1 MPIKFYNTLTK
12 KKEAFKPLKEGQA
25 CMYNCGP
32 TVYSYA
38 HIGNFRSYVFAD
50 LLKRYLEWKGFRVK
64 QVMNLT
70 DVDDKTIRNSRKEG
84 VSLREFTERYSK
96 AFFQDLKTLNIRP
109 ATLYP
114 KATEHIK
121 EMVALVKELEKK
133 GYAYKG
139 NDAIYYK
146 ISQFRD
152 YGKLS
157 GTSLEGL
164 KAGARVKQDEYDKAK
179 ASDFALWKFWD
190 KEDGEVFWETEI
202 GKGRP
207 GWHIECSAMSM
218 KYLGETFDIH
228 TGGVDLIFPHHENE
242 IAQSEAAT
250 GKRFVRYWLHN
261 EHLLVDGQKMAK
273 SLGNFFTL
281 RDLLKKG
288 HSPKAIRYLLL
299 SGHYRT
305 KLNFTPDAMK
315 SAEETMKGLENFI
328 AEMQAAHGGTAD
340 RQRWTEGDKNRLP
353 TESAVKPES
362 NPKIQK
368 LAEAARKDF
377 ERFMDDDLNTPLALK
392 AIFDMI
398 KEANRL
404 MPLSE
409 KDAKSVLETLFDM
422 DKVLG
427 LGLSETGKVWH
438 SPEEA
443 EHEIRELILKRD
455 EFRKEKKWKEADHI
469 RESLKKKGIILE
481 DTDKGPRWKK
491 A

>member
-1 MPIKFYNTLTK
+1 MPVKFYNTLSR
-12 KKEAFKPLKEGQA
+12 KKEIFKPIKEKEVRI
-25 CMYNCGP
+25 YSCGP
-32 TVYSYA
+32 TPYNYA

-50 LLKRYLEWKGFRVK
+50 LLRRYLEWKGFKVK

-84 VSLREFTERYSK
+84 VPLSQFTDKYIK
-96 AFFQDLKTLNIRP
+96 AFFDDIRTLNIKL

-121 EMVALVKELEKK
+121 EMVALVQLLEKK

-139 NDAIYYK
+139 NDGIYFSIQK
-146 ISQFRD
+146 FRD
-152 YGKLS
+152 YGRLS

-164 KAGARVKQDEYDKAK
+164 KAGARVRQDEYDKAK
-179 ASDFALWKFWD
+179 AGDFALWKFWD
-190 KEDGEVFWETEI
+190 KEDGDVFWETGL

-218 KYLGETFDIH
+218 KYLGITFDIH

-242 IAQSEAAT
+242 IAQSEGAT
-250 GKRFVRYWLHN
+250 GKRFVNYWMHN

-281 RDLLKKG
+281 RDLLAKG

-299 SGHYRT
+299 SAHYRA
-305 KLNFTPDAMK
+305 KLNFTSEAMK
-315 SAEETMKGLENFI
+315 SAEETVKGLENFV
-328 AEMQAAHGGTAD
+328 AGMRTVNGGRDNPEINKAISSAKK
-340 RQRWTEGDKNRLP
+340 GF
-353 TESAVKPES
+353 ESS
-362 NPKIQK
+362 
-368 LAEAARKDF
+368 L
-377 ERFMDDDLNTPLALK
+377 DDDLNTPLALK
-392 AIFDMI
+392 SVFEMM
-398 KEANRL
+398 KEINRIG
-404 MPLSE
+404 PASE
-409 KDAKSVLETLFDM
+409 RDAKLVLDAVYEM

-427 LGLSETGKVWH
+427 LGLSEMGKVWH

-443 EHEIRELILKRD
+443 EPHARELIAKR
-455 EFRKEKKWKEADHI
+455 EEYRKAKKWKDADSI
-469 RESLKKKGIILE
+469 RDSLRKKGIIVE
-481 DTDKGPRWKK
+481 DSEKGPRWKK

>member
-1 MPIKFYNTLTK
+1 MPIRFYNTLTK
-12 KKEAFKPLKEGQA
+12 KKEAFKPMKEGHVGI
-25 CMYNCGP
+25 YDCGP

-50 LLKRYLEWKGFRVK
+50 LLRRYLEWKGFRVK

-70 DVDDKTIRNSRKEG
+70 DVDDKTIKGSMKEG
-84 VSLREFTERYSK
+84 VSLKEFTERYSK
-96 AFFQDLKTLNIRP
+96 DFFEDIKGLNIKP

-121 EMVALVKELEKK
+121 EMVSLVKTLEKN

-139 NDAIYYK
+139 TDGIYFSIQK
-146 ISQFRD
+146 FGD

-164 KAGARVKQDEYDKAK
+164 KAGARVRQDEYDKDR
-179 ASDFALWKFWD
+179 ASDFALWKFWG
-190 KEDGEVFWETEI
+190 KEDGKVFWENEL

-250 GKRFVRYWLHN
+250 GKRFVRYWMHN

-288 HSPKAIRYLLL
+288 HSPKGIRYLLL
-299 SGHYRT
+299 SAHYRT
-305 KLNFTPDAMK
+305 KLNFTAEATK
-315 SAEETMKGLENFI
+315 AAEETVKGLENFV
-328 AEMQAAHGGTAD
+328 AEMQAVKGGTVD
-340 RQRWTEGDKNRLP
+340 RHPK
-353 TESAVKPES
+353 AVKPES
-362 NPKIQK
+362 NPGIKK
-368 LAEAARKDF
+368 LLQEARKEFEAA
-377 ERFMDDDLNTPLALK
+377 MDDDLNTPLALK
-392 AIFDMI
+392 FIFDLT
-398 KEANRL
+398 KEINKL
-404 MPLSE
+404 IPEISE
-409 KDAKSVLETLFDM
+409 EDAKHVLELLFDL

-427 LGLSETGKVWH
+427 LGLSESGKVWH

-443 EHEIRELILKRD
+443 EPEIREFIQER
-455 EFRKEKKWKEADHI
+455 EEHRRRKDWKDADHI
-469 RESLKKKGIILE
+469 RDSLKKKGIVVE
-481 DTDKGPRWKK
+481 DTDKGPRWKRI
-491 A
+491 